1 MTLIVKNAD
10 SKILSVLES
19 LKMFNPKLNIQ
30 EECPICGAYDYTLS
44 PKATKRLKKAI
55 KEVKKGDVV
64 SYKDFESFKAD
75 LMRWNT
81 PFKRTKDFKKSFKKL
96 SAKDKENV
104 LE

>member
-30 EECPICGAYDYTLS
+30 EECPICEAHDYTLS

-75 LMRWNT
+75 LMR
-81 PFKRTKDFKKSFKKL
+81 
-96 SAKDKENV
+96 
-104 LE
+104 